1 MAKKKRTQLK
11 PVARVFATTSIP
23 KKSAALQEPD
33 DASSDNAGGS
43 SSAPGAGTPADTDA
57 PPNIGQ
63 DAPSQTTAAAV
74 PAQSPEELF
83 LQSWIE
89 KQQDRT
95 EKEIARTI
103 KQLEYDR
110 RFAKSFSPLAIDETA
125 RDRILELALQE
136 ADSRPKTLLEEPE
149 EKVLARLGITYGVLR
164 RLGFNEDRVCECLN
178 AISGTD
184 LDDAFEWLYLRYP
197 EEDLDA
203 ELDIDTNGD
212 TKMPRTPRTAS
223 AFFPSAYSAEAPPL
237 PQTPLTASFYATPDS
252 SRDSVVASDRSTPVP
267 SIPDTT
273 SSVNDDASTIGTSI
287 ASSSDDDLDQDP
299 NAEYAKLKI
308 RIHELE
314 VARQK
319 RARGKGSI
327 DDGSLK
333 ELRVRLDKTKK
344 HYFFREKE
352 AEALFRAQKSKAD
365 SAALQARLK
374 GLDTKLSPAPKGKR
388 RATPTV
394 SIPSD
399 SPTVPSPLSVSSTL
413 QDLAG
418 SEASPKKKEVTGETK
433 ADSDEET
440 FGIFGS
446 ALEEIPTEIQGANGT
461 TITVKDMSLPKHW
474 AGRTPKTLL
483 ADTVSKLDRYAAITY
498 RIIGGESRVMRAG
511 CSIRW
516 EGGKVDN
523 WEMGHIGCPD
533 STQAEQYIATVA
545 LHSVTFVSTAGF
557 AGGGAPTSG
566 GTYFR
571 TLPPAFRD
579 LWDELEAERKRT
591 EDAQNRAV
599 WAKLRGIADSK
610 VGSIARAGGKAKPAA
625 TPAAEQSSIRMST
638 SGQLSSEQIQGWFA
652 ARRST
657 FEYRHMLAQR
667 NHLPIAQYRQEII
680 QTLEQSQVLVLSG
693 ETGCGKSTQLPTF
706 ILEDH
711 LERGQHCKIYCTEPR
726 RISAI
731 SLAQRVSQEL
741 GDAPGAVGT
750 ANSLVGYSIR
760 LESNTHR
767 NTRLA
772 FVTNG
777 IALRMLENGSG
788 PGGSGTAFDE
798 ITHIIIDEVHERT
811 IESDF
816 LLIVLKSMLQ
826 QRPDLKIVLMSA
838 TLNAEKISEFFGGCP
853 IMQVPGRTFP
863 VDVRYLEDA
872 IEFTGWQVKEGSQY
886 AKRLNDKFNRG
897 KNKGEWN
904 EDAVV
909 GDDDDEAPASG
920 EVQLEKRYSPST
932 VASVN
937 MLDERVIPYDLIVRL
952 LERICF
958 EELEYQALSGAILI
972 FMPGLGE
979 IRKMNDMLMEHRH
992 FGSDGFIVYPLHS
1005 TISSENQSA
1014 VFDIPPPGVRK
1025 IVIATNIAET
1035 GITIPDITC
1044 VIDTG
1049 KHREMRFDEKRQ
1061 ISRLVDTFIARSNAA
1076 QRRGRAGR
1084 VQSGLCFHLFTKAR
1098 HDAQMADT
1106 PQPEMLRLSLS
1117 DLALR
1122 IKIMNVRIG
1131 NSIEDVLS
1139 RAMDPP
1145 SQVNIQRAISSLVEV
1160 RALTASEEITPMGR
1174 LLSKLPIDVHLGK
1187 FLLTAA
1193 LFGCLDPALTIAAT
1207 LNAKSPFIT
1216 PFGHEEEADRA
1227 KLGFRLENSDFLTL
1241 HNAFSSWRRACN
1253 NSGFARKFC
1262 RTNYLSHQNLQQ
1274 IEELRQQL
1282 LGYLIDSSFINVERA
1297 YVKELNRTRY
1307 GRNRGR
1313 FIYPPQELDRNADG
1327 FSLLN
1332 AALVAGLYPR
1342 IIAIDAASGQLRTI
1356 TNNQAVAFHPSSVNF
1371 KRRPRDLQVNHLCYF
1386 TVMQSKKLYA
1396 WETGGV
1402 DDAALLLLCGELDSK
1417 LIAESLALDRKI
1429 RFRVAP
1435 KTNLALKYL
1444 RDQLS
1449 NNLAAQMR
1457 GRTLTEQQKQW
1468 SELAMFV
1475 LGRPKP
1481 DQDNSIVT
1489 RAA

>member
-23 KKSAALQEPD
+23 KKTTALPEAD
-33 DASSDNAGGS
+33 DGSSDIAADS
-43 SSAPGAGTPADTDA
+43 SSAAGKDTAADTNA
-57 PPNIGQ
+57 PHNSGQ
-63 DAPSQTTAAAV
+63 DAPSQTTATE
-74 PAQSPEELF
+74 PPDQSPEEL
-83 LQSWIE
+83 LLLSWIE
-89 KQQDRT
+89 KQQDKT

-110 RFAKSFSPLAIDETA
+110 RFANSFSPLAIDETV
-125 RDRILELALQE
+125 RDRILELALEE
-136 ADSRPKTLLEEPE
+136 ADSRPKTLLDEPE

-164 RLGFNEDRVCECLN
+164 RVGFSEDRVIECLN
-178 AISGTD
+178 AISGTE
-184 LDDAFEWLYLRYP
+184 LDDAFEWLYLHCP
-197 EEDLDA
+197 EEELED

-212 TKMPRTPRTAS
+212 AKIPRTPRTAS
-223 AFFPSAYSAEAPPL
+223 AFFSSAYSAEAPPL
-237 PQTPLTASFYATPDS
+237 PQTPVTASFYATPDS
-252 SRDSVVASDRSTPVP
+252 SRDSVAPSDRSTPVP
-267 SIPDTT
+267 SILDTW
-273 SSVNDDASTIGTSI
+273 SVNDIASTIGTSV

-319 RARGKGSI
+319 RARGKGAT

-333 ELRVRLDKTKK
+333 ELRARLEKTKK

-352 AEALFRAQKSKAD
+352 AEALFRAQKPKAD

-388 RATPTV
+388 RAPPAG
-394 SIPSD
+394 SLPSE
-399 SPTVPSPLSVSSTL
+399 SPT
-413 QDLAG
+413 
-418 SEASPKKKEVTGETK
+418 
-433 ADSDEET
+433 ADSDDET

-446 ALEEIPTEIQGANGT
+446 VLEEIPTEIQGANGT

-533 STQAEQYIATVA
+533 TTQAEQYIATVA
-545 LHSVTFVSTAGF
+545 LHSVSFVSTAGF

-566 GTYFR
+566 GTHFR

-579 LWDELEAERKRT
+579 LWDELEAERKRA

-599 WAKLRGIADSK
+599 WTKLRGILDSK
-610 VGSIARAGGKAKPAA
+610 IGLIAKIAQSAGKSKPAVTAA
-625 TPAAEQSSIRMST
+625 TEPSAMRTST

-652 ARRST
+652 ARRSS
-657 FEYRHMLAQR
+657 FEYQHMLAQR
-667 NHLPIAQYRQEII
+667 NQLPIAQYRQEII

-798 ITHIIIDEVHERT
+798 ITHIIIDEVHERS

-826 QRPDLKIVLMSA
+826 QRPNLKVVLMSA
-838 TLNAEKISEFFGGCP
+838 TLNAEKISDFFGGCP

-904 EDAVV
+904 EDAAV
-909 GDDDDEAPASG
+909 GDDDEDAPAGG
-920 EVQLEKRYSPST
+920 EVQLEKRYSPAT

-937 MLDERVIPYDLIVRL
+937 MLDERTIPYDLIMRL

-958 EELEYQALSGAILI
+958 EELEYQTLSGAILI

-992 FGSDGFIVYPLHS
+992 FGNDGFIVYPLHS

-1014 VFDIPPPGVRK
+1014 VFDIPPPGIRK

-1049 KHREMRFDEKRQ
+1049 KHRGIFEISRQ

-1084 VQSGLCFHLFTKAR
+1084 VQSGLCFHLFTKTR
-1098 HDAQMADT
+1098 HDTQMADT

-1122 IKIMNVRIG
+1122 IKIMNVKIG
-1131 NSIEDVLS
+1131 DSIEDVLS

-1160 RALTASEEITPMGR
+1160 RALTASEDITPMGR

-1227 KLGFRLENSDFLTL
+1227 KLGFKMENSDFLTL
-1241 HNAFSSWRRACN
+1241 HNAFASWRRACN
-1253 NSGFARKFC
+1253 TSGFARKFC

-1313 FIYPPQELDRNADG
+1313 FIYPPEELDRNAND

-1342 IIAIDAASGQLRTI
+1342 IISIDATSGQLRTI
-1356 TNNQAVAFHPSSVNF
+1356 TNNQVVAFHPSSVNF
-1371 KRRPRDLQVNHLCYF
+1371 KRRPRDLLVNHLCYF

-1449 NNLAAQMR
+1449 GILAVQMR
-1457 GRTLTEQQKQW
+1457 GRDLTEQQKRW
-1468 SELAMFV
+1468 FELAMFV
-1475 LGRPKP
+1475 LGRRKP
-1481 DQDNSIVT
+1481 DQDNPMGA